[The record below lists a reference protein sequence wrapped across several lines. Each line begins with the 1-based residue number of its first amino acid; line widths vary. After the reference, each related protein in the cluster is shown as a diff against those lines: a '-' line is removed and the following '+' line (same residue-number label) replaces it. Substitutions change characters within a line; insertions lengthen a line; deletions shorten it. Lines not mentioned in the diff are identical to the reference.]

1 MFCMNCGKQI
11 RDGSLFCPYCG
22 QRTTVPTIMDSD
34 AGQHVRSLPEAGGM
48 PLYEQSVE
56 RNQSQTEKKQSL
68 WNKSRGFRWRIL
80 LVVGIAFA
88 ILVFVV
94 ESFSMLSP
102 EQQKALNLVKGITD
116 TKYNTGVTLGTA
128 VEELV
133 EMMNESFR
141 KHGMACDLEW
151 KVYEYEG
158 EDELIPVVMDI
169 VLMGETESIEF
180 CVNPKTEIVFV
191 NRVCE
196 PNEIVYDRAQEG
208 NLDYAYEEYF
218 CRYALDVQQRDPAE
232 VYAVE

>member
-34 AGQHVRSLPEAGGM
+34 AGQHVRNLPEAGGM

-94 ESFSMLSP
+94 ESFSMLSHLYSLHSPIPPVGFLGGVRTSFSVYFRPLSQTP
-102 EQQKALNLVKGITD
+102 EIKP
-116 TKYNTGVTLGTA
+116 
-128 VEELV
+128 E
-133 EMMNESFR
+133 
-141 KHGMACDLEW
+141 
-151 KVYEYEG
+151 
-158 EDELIPVVMDI
+158 
-169 VLMGETESIEF
+169 
-180 CVNPKTEIVFV
+180 
-191 NRVCE
+191 
-196 PNEIVYDRAQEG
+196 
-208 NLDYAYEEYF
+208 
-218 CRYALDVQQRDPAE
+218 
-232 VYAVE
+232 